1 MIVFTCDP
9 CVHNLCISSLQLEML
24 SPDQRDRVLQKR
36 EKNKVAAEKCR
47 VKRRERNQE
56 IRAQYE
62 DFLEAN
68 EELESQIRKLR
79 EEHRVLQE
87 LLENHSCILHTARSQ
102 T

>member
-1 MIVFTCDP
+1 MKLHPMSF
-9 CVHNLCISSLQLEML
+9 SLQLELL
-24 SPDQRDRVLQKR
+24 SPDQRDRVVQKR

-47 VKRRERNQE
+47 VKRRERSLE

-62 DFLEAN
+62 DYLETN

-79 EEHRVLQE
+79 EEQRVLQE
-87 LLENHSCILHTARSQ
+87 LLENHTCVIQTACSK

>member
-1 MIVFTCDP
+1 M
-9 CVHNLCISSLQLEML
+9 LLQLEML

-62 DFLEAN
+62 DYLEAN

-79 EEHRVLQE
+79 EEHRILQE
-87 LLENHSCILHTARSQ
+87 LLESHSCVMQKTCK

>member
-1 MIVFTCDP
+1 
-9 CVHNLCISSLQLEML
+9 ML
-24 SPDQRDRVLQKR
+24 SPDQRDRVIQKR

-62 DFLEAN
+62 DYLEAN
-68 EELESQIRKLR
+68 EELESQIKALR
-79 EEHRVLQE
+79 EEYRNLQE
-87 LLENHSCILHTARSQ
+87 LLENHPCIMQKTCK

>member
-1 MIVFTCDP
+1 MLVRTITQY
-9 CVHNLCISSLQLEML
+9 LLSQLEML

-62 DFLEAN
+62 DYLEAN

-79 EEHRVLQE
+79 EEHRILQE
-87 LLENHSCILHTARSQ
+87 LLENHSCIMQKTCK